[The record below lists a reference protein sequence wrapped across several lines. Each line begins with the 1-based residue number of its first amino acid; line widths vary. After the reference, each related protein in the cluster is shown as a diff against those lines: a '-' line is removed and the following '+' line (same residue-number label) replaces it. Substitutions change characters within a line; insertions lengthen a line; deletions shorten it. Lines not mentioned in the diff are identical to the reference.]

1 MYDKGMEI
9 LFFFLAVLLLGVLA
23 LDLGVDS
30 RPTEPDHH
38 HNW

>member
-1 MYDKGMEI
+1 MEI
-9 LFFFLAVLLLGVLA
+9 LFFGLLVLFFVALA

-30 RPTEPDHH
+30 RPTEHDHQ